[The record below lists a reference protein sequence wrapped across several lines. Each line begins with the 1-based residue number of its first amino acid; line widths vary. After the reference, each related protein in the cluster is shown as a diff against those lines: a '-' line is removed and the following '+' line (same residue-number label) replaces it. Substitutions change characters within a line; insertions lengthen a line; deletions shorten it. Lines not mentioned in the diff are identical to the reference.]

1 MSCERSNF
9 CIGIRVGEGEKL
21 SNAVFLVGINC
32 FRVFP
37 KRGHVPLPANPVS
50 PTPELQ
56 IDTEKAATEII
67 LYRAG
72 RITSSTS
79 NLIQSTVKKSFPDKK
94 TIVLDL
100 SNVSYMDSLGLG
112 ALVSVWVSARKQVV
126 S

>member
-79 NLIQSTVKKSFPDKK
+79 NLIQSTVKKSFSRQEDHRSGPVKCK
-94 TIVLDL
+94 LH
-100 SNVSYMDSLGLG
+100 GQPRPWG
-112 ALVSVWVSARKQVV
+112 PR
-126 S
+126 